1 MGKYKVTFIFDRTYV
16 WRMLT
21 VVNSI
26 IQNEKKESADSIE
39 FYLTYFG
46 AAREGNYVL
55 EKARLNFPNNKFY
68 LRHVPSE
75 LPDLY
80 KRYEESYDYES
91 SANHIQTSSVLARF
105 DLDEIWPEITDRLLY
120 LDLDLIV
127 KGSISE
133 LFALAN
139 ENSTIS
145 ACKSNERL
153 FTELRSWRRAYD
165 DPAQLK
171 YYDYTRE
178 FKDNFESIYNKCR
191 IHKAISA
198 DAFDQL
204 FNKEY
209 DLTSPALNA
218 GVFILNIEKY
228 KKDENLKRNIK
239 FLIQLNSTGEFL
251 RHNDQ
256 SILNF
261 IFYDKIDWID
271 QRWNRLDYGWE
282 NKNRIEEVQEQF
294 EDAKI
299 IHYNGWR
306 KPWALLFHSQEANN
320 IEVPEYFIP
329 GVKLWEKYSM
339 T

>member
-16 WRMLT
+16 WKMLT

-26 IQNEKKESADSIE
+26 IQNEKKEYADSID

-46 AAREGNYVL
+46 IEKEGEFILKHAR
-55 EKARLNFPNNKFY
+55 KNFPNNGFY
-68 LRHVPSE
+68 LKHVPTE

-80 KRYEESYDYES
+80 KKYESSYDYES

-105 DLDEIWPEITDRLLY
+105 DLDKIWPEVTDRLLY

-133 LFALAN
+133 LFSLADK
-139 ENSTIS
+139 NSIIS
-145 ACKSNERL
+145 ACKSGEKL
-153 FTELRSWRRAYD
+153 FTELASWRRGYD
-165 DPAQLK
+165 DAAQIK
-171 YYDYTRE
+171 YYNYSAE
-178 FKDNFESIYNKCR
+178 FRDNLESIYNDYWNRK
-191 IHKAISA
+191 SLDA
-198 DAFDQL
+198 DVFDYF

-228 KKDENLKRNIK
+228 KKDKALRRRIE
-239 FLIQLNSTGEFL
+239 FLIKLNSGGEFL
-251 RHNDQ
+251 RYNDQ

-261 IFYDKIDWID
+261 AFYGQVDWID
-271 QRWNRLDYGWE
+271 QEWNRLDYGWE
-282 NKNRIEEVQEQF
+282 NKNRVEEIKEQF

-299 IHYNGWR
+299 IHYNGWS
-306 KPWALLFHSQEANN
+306 KPWALLYHHPDLVG
-320 IEVPEYFIP
+320 IEEYFLP
-329 GVKLWEKYSM
+329 GVKLWAKYHIK
-339 T
+339 